1 MFTTSEGLVWVKKV
15 AVVQYCIYADIVSWW
30 VRKGPKINSKSC
42 FSEHEHVMRR
52 EKEYKGIWINS
63 NMKSHESFKDSKCQ
77 VDRAV
82 VEITSPDGSNK
93 RKLGML
99 GVLSDVEGLYKPDAF
114 GGKFFLFL
122 MFLMK

>member
-1 MFTTSEGLVWVKKV
+1 MAWPFTVWIDCSCDYEYF
-15 AVVQYCIYADIVSWW
+15 A
-30 VRKGPKINSKSC
+30 NSRNFTIKEATFTHRTILKTRFNFLSFNSY
-42 FSEHEHVMRR
+42 FSEHEEVMKR

-82 VEITSPDGSNK
+82 VEVTSPDGSNK

-99 GVLSDVEGLYKPDAF
+99 GVLSDAGSLYKPDAF
-114 GGKFFLFL
+114 GGEFK
-122 MFLMK
+122 

>member
-1 MFTTSEGLVWVKKV
+1 MQSI
-15 AVVQYCIYADIVSWW
+15 QNCIFKLI
-30 VRKGPKINSKSC
+30 
-42 FSEHEHVMRR
+42 SEHEEVMKR

-82 VEITSPDGSNK
+82 VEITSSDGSNK

-114 GGKFFLFL
+114 GGKFYSLSIRDGFPKFATGLWGE
-122 MFLMK
+122 